1 MVVPPFQMS
10 CPSGEAM
17 PGAKIKAY
25 ETRELLGRWEAQ
37 GYRDTCIPTGY
48 PRVKIHGHCVYVYM
62 RGSCDIIPL
71 PWCNNVQLRGAP
83 PQNFQAFKVGSKDGK
98 WDFSFVSQMDMKN
111 SNFGEWSDLLKAYRS
126 IELQNIVTRGF
137 TWRFHRHYLVCSE
150 RFVGFVGII
159 YTPILVG
166 IAGAKLPRC
175 SWIPGFAGSV

>member
-1 MVVPPFQMS
+1 MNFYEPSVRKSQLTRVINSPYAMVVPPFQMS

-83 PQNFQAFKVGSKDGK
+83 PKISKLLRLVVKMGSEIFHSFPK
-98 WDFSFVSQMDMKN
+98 W
-111 SNFGEWSDLLKAYRS
+111 
-126 IELQNIVTRGF
+126 
-137 TWRFHRHYLVCSE
+137 TWK
-150 RFVGFVGII
+150 
-159 YTPILVG
+159 TAILG
-166 IAGAKLPRC
+166 NDQTFWKHIGA
-175 SWIPGFAGSV
+175 